1 MSSYSWG
8 GASSQQAPAAQAAP
22 TAPIDQYSPRAR
34 LSALLARC
42 ELDPEGVGA
51 EVKANPTAA
60 LQSVGFSQGQAQ
72 SLTAAPAQA
81 DDPVVALAAGCN
93 DTSCLISFCPPT
105 CFATIPAIPG
115 LCDGGGGGGGG
126 CGFFSLF

>member
-1 MSSYSWG
+1 MSSYSWR
-8 GASSQQAPAAQAAP
+8 GASSQAAAQAAP
-22 TAPIDQYSPRAR
+22 AAPIDQYSPRAR

-60 LQSVGFSQGQAQ
+60 LESVGFSQGQAE

-105 CFATIPAIPG
+105 CFVTIPAIPG
-115 LCDGGGGGGGG
+115 LCPPGGGGGGGG
-126 CGFFSLF
+126 GICFLSLF

>member
-8 GASSQQAPAAQAAP
+8 GPSSPQAQAAP
-22 TAPIDQYSPRAR
+22 AAPAAPIDQYSARAK
-34 LSALLARC
+34 LAALLARC

-105 CFATIPAIPG
+105 CFVTIPAIPG
-115 LCDGGGGGGGG
+115 LCPPPHGGGGG
-126 CGFFSLF
+126 CSFFSIF

>member
-8 GASSQQAPAAQAAP
+8 GPSSQQAQAAPTAP

-34 LSALLARC
+34 LAALLARC
-42 ELDPEGVGA
+42 EIDPEGVGA

-81 DDPVVALAAGCN
+81 DDPVAALAAGCN
-93 DTSCLISFCPPT
+93 DTSCLISLCPPT
-105 CFATIPAIPG
+105 CFVTIPAIPG
-115 LCDGGGGGGGG
+115 LCQPAGGGGG